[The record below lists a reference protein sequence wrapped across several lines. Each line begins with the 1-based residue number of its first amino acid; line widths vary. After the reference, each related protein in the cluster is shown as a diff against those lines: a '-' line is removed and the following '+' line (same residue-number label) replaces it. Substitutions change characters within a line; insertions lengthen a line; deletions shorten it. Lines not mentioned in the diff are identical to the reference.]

1 METQNLLNAFIEN
14 YTEKLDGL
22 AVKDLKLN
30 FEKVTTSGQLDT
42 EELSLLI
49 ISLGK
54 MLDFEGL
61 KLVGI
66 EIARINQI
74 PDTQINEALQIPAI
88 MGMLNTYYKCQLRV
102 ENVFLE
108 KEYVLKKACRKSSE
122 NMDKQALC

>member
-66 EIARINQI
+66 EIARTNQI

-108 KEYVLKKACRKSSE
+108 KEYVLKKACRKSS
-122 NMDKQALC
+122 